1 MTCLVL
7 NLKSNVGLLGV
18 CFHFTRFVK
27 RAVSMRWKAR
37 EYQGEGVGRGGGVL
51 AFKGEVLSSVNNCRR
66 KSQAGPA
73 SPGMPNGTDL
83 NQFQSGSSSWGGR

>member
-1 MTCLVL
+1 
-7 NLKSNVGLLGV
+7 
-18 CFHFTRFVK
+18 
-27 RAVSMRWKAR
+27 MRWKAR
-37 EYQGEGVGRGGGVL
+37 EYQGEGVGRGGGDL